1 MDTTLLLDDVVDLE
15 LLALVSFMLCIVF
28 VVFLYCLA
36 MLLNLGRTKSALLIK
51 ETLKFLLHFANRVF
65 DNDRQ

>member
-1 MDTTLLLDDVVDLE
+1 LV
-15 LLALVSFMLCIVF
+15 ALVSFMLCIVF

-51 ETLKFLLHFANRVF
+51 ETLKFLLHFANCVF